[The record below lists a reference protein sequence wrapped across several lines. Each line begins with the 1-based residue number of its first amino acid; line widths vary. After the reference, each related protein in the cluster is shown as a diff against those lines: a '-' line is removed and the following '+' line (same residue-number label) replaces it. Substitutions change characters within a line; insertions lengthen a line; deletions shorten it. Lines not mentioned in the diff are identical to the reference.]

1 MNNAAISPPLASVLH
16 LKVHEFARRPVLE
29 QARFRAQLEAVIAVT
44 IWDLA
49 PEERIVLE
57 ASDGAAIVV
66 FGNPV
71 KALQIAERV
80 LPAGAAGLRLRIGVN
95 HGAVQLAADG
105 GDQGG
110 LIGDG
115 IATAASVAEFATPA
129 SLLMTRS
136 FRDALAE
143 VAPAL
148 VAGLSP
154 AGVFTD
160 AGLRAHE
167 LFRQDQGAAVRR
179 RRRFLVLG
187 ALAAVGFIAAGVVA
201 RPAMGDSQERLDR
214 WFEKIEFSAGE
225 YRDVLRDLIGNL
237 KF

>member
-1 MNNAAISPPLASVLH
+1 MNNAAVSPPLASVLY
-16 LKVHEFARRPVLE
+16 LKVHEFGRRPVLE
-29 QARFRAQLEAVIAVT
+29 QARFRAQLEAVIAVS

-49 PEERIVLE
+49 PEERIVLD
-57 ASDGAAIVV
+57 APDGAAIVV

-80 LPAGAAGLRLRIGVN
+80 LPAAAAGLRLRIGVN
-95 HGAVQLAADG
+95 HGAVQLAG
-105 GDQGG
+105 GQGG
-110 LIGDG
+110 LVGDG
-115 IATAASVAEFATPA
+115 IATAASVADFASPP

-148 VAGLSP
+148 DVGLRP

-160 AGLRAHE
+160 AGLRTHE
-167 LFRQDQGAAVRR
+167 LFRQDKGAAMRR
-179 RRRFLVLG
+179 GRRLLVLG
-187 ALAAVGFIAAGVVA
+187 AVAAIAFIAAGVAA
-201 RPAMGDSQERLDR
+201 RPVMGDRSEHLDR
-214 WFEKIEFSAGE
+214 WFERIEFSAGE
-225 YRDVLRDLIGNL
+225 YRDVLRGLIGKL